1 MDGRWPNWFLVVVA
15 NGMQLLDFFF
25 KKNEQRRARWRFG
38 HGYAKPSE
46 INPDIDRPH
55 LHEDEDV
62 DGG

>member
-1 MDGRWPNWFLVVVA
+1 MDGRWPNWFLVA
-15 NGMQLLDFFF
+15 NGMQLLAFFF

-55 LHEDEDV
+55 LREDEDV

>member
-1 MDGRWPNWFLVVVA
+1 VDGRWPNWFLVVVA

>member
-1 MDGRWPNWFLVVVA
+1 VDGRWPNWFLVA
-15 NGMQLLDFFF
+15 NGMQLDFFF

>member
-1 MDGRWPNWFLVVVA
+1 MDGRWPNWFLVA

-55 LHEDEDV
+55 LREDEDV

>member
-1 MDGRWPNWFLVVVA
+1 VDGRWPNWFLVA
-15 NGMQLLDFFF
+15 NGMQLLDFFK

-55 LHEDEDV
+55 LREDEDV

>member
-1 MDGRWPNWFLVVVA
+1 MDGRWPNWFLVA
-15 NGMQLLDFFF
+15 NGMQLLDFFL

-55 LHEDEDV
+55 LREDEDV

>member
-1 MDGRWPNWFLVVVA
+1 VDGRWPNWFLVA
-15 NGMQLLDFFF
+15 NGMQLLDFFL

-55 LHEDEDV
+55 LREDEDV